1 MCRQG
6 SESVGFCWPL
16 LNASKRMQQV
26 IKYLLF
32 YAIALLLLHLLAL
45 FNLQT
50 NNGNMWTTYSFS
62 CNKQKVTKEKHVK
75 SRLLRFAVSLTV
87 TRLFQLQ
94 KNNGN
99 VKQLHFLQKQKVT
112 KEKQTK
118 SRLLRFA
125 VSLILT
131 SRWRC

>member
-26 IKYLLF
+26 VKSLLF
-32 YAIALLLLHLLAL
+32 NAIALLLLQLLAF

-50 NNGNMWTTYSFS
+50 NNENRRTTYYFS

-75 SRLLRFAVSLTV
+75 SRLLRFAVSL
-87 TRLFQLQ
+87 
-94 KNNGN
+94 
-99 VKQLHFLQKQKVT
+99 
-112 KEKQTK
+112 
-118 SRLLRFA
+118 
-125 VSLILT
+125 ILT

>member
-6 SESVGFCWPL
+6 SESVGLCWLL
-16 LNASKRMQQV
+16 LNASKRLQQV
-26 IKYLLF
+26 VKSLLSN
-32 YAIALLLLHLLAL
+32 ATALLLLQLLAF

-50 NNGNMWTTYSFS
+50 NNENRRTTYYFS

-75 SRLLRFAVSLTV
+75 SRLL
-87 TRLFQLQ
+87 
-94 KNNGN
+94 
-99 VKQLHFLQKQKVT
+99 H
-112 KEKQTK
+112 
-118 SRLLRFA
+118 FA